1 MLFPNCIP
9 LREVCH
15 KHRKIRREMLPA
27 GVTLS
32 KGWQRCLFFFV
43 VGGAG
48 AQVEAR
54 AAFIFPVRSSFKSR
68 MPERHSGD
76 AGATPSALA
85 HFPGAERLSA

>member
-1 MLFPNCIP
+1 MLFYNRIP

-27 GVTLS
+27 GATLS
-32 KGWQRCLFFFV
+32 RGWQRCLFFFV

-48 AQVEAR
+48 AHAEAR
-54 AAFIFPVRSSFKSR
+54 AAFIFTVWSSFNSR

-76 AGATPSALA
+76 AGSTPAGRTKS
-85 HFPGAERLSA
+85 FIP